1 MVNATTDI
9 FTAIKE
15 GDLDA
20 VRRLVAAD
28 PALARARNE
37 QGISAILFARYQ
49 FRMNVVDILLG
60 ARPEL
65 DIFEAAALGHTGR
78 VAALLPADHA
88 RARAYAPD
96 GFTALHLAA
105 FFGHAEAAR
114 VLLDHGADLSALSR
128 NHLANMPLH
137 AGAAGRSHEVCA
149 LLVTRGADVNA
160 RQHGGYTPL
169 HEAAQ
174 NGNRPLVDLLLAH
187 GADPLART
195 DDGKT
200 PADMATESGHE
211 ELAELLQ
218 FTR

>member
-49 FRMNVVDILLG
+49 FRMNVVDILLA

-65 DIFEAAALGHTGR
+65 DIFEAAALGDTGR
-78 VAALLPADHA
+78 VAEILESDPTMAS
-88 RARAYAPD
+88 AYAAD
-96 GFTALHLAA
+96 GFTPLHLAA
-105 FFGHAEAAR
+105 FFGHTEAAR
-114 VLLDHGADLSALSR
+114 LLLDHGAGLSALSR
-128 NHLANMPLH
+128 NQLANMPLH
-137 AGAAGRSHEVCA
+137 SGAAGRSHEVCA
-149 LLVTRGADVNA
+149 LLVARGADVNA

-174 NGNRPLVDLLLAH
+174 NGNRSLVDLLLAH
-187 GADPLART
+187 AADPLALT
-195 DDGKT
+195 DEGKT
-200 PADMATESGHE
+200 PADLAAGAGHE
-211 ELAELLQ
+211 EIAALL
-218 FTR
+218 R

>member
-1 MVNATTDI
+1 MANATTDI

-20 VRRLVAAD
+20 VRRLVAAN
-28 PALARARNE
+28 PGLARARNE
-37 QGISAILFARYQ
+37 QGISAVLFARYQ
-49 FRMNVVDILLG
+49 FRMNVVGILLD

-65 DIFEAAALGHTGR
+65 DIFEAAALGQTGR
-78 VAALLPADHA
+78 VAELMEADPAL
-88 RARAYAPD
+88 ARAYAAD
-96 GFTALHLAA
+96 GFTPLHLAA
-105 FFGHAEAAR
+105 FFGHTEAAR
-114 VLLDHGADLSALSR
+114 LLLDHGADLRALSR

-149 LLVTRGADVNA
+149 LLVARGADVNA

-187 GADPLART
+187 GADPLSLT

-200 PADMATESGHE
+200 PAALAAEAGHQQIG
-211 ELAELLQ
+211 ALL
-218 FTR
+218 RGH